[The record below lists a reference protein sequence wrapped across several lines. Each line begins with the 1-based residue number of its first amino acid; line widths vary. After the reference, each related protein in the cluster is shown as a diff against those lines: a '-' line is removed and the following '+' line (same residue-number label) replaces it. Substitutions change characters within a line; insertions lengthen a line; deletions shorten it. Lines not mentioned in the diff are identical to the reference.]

1 GYPDMTPGSANA
13 SANLTSLVG
22 STNLTRRHCRAR
34 TEGSLHQDTIDPG
47 AEFEPHCGQE
57 TDPRKTERLVQPDR
71 RPLVAAA
78 DHGNHLAI
86 AEFAT
91 ALEEGREQGSADA
104 ATDFSNVDV
113 NRIFEGEPIGRP
125 CAIS

>member
-1 GYPDMTPGSANA
+1 MPSEYA
-13 SANLTSLVG
+13 
-22 STNLTRRHCRAR
+22 
-34 TEGSLHQDTIDPG
+34 TIDPA
-47 AEFEPHCGQE
+47 AEFEPDRGQE
-57 TDPRKTERLVQPDR
+57 TGLRKTERLVQTDR

-78 DHGNHLAI
+78 DHGNHLPI

-113 NRIFEGEPIGRP
+113 NRILEGEPIGRP
-125 CAIS
+125 CTIS